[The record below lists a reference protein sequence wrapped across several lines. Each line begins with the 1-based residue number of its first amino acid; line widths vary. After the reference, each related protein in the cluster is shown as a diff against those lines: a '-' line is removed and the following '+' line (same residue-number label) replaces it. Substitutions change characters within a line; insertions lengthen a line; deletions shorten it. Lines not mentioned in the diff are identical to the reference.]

1 MHRHGAWSAP
11 MGARVVHNADLEAI
25 FAYARVELADSVRL
39 DRWAGRTSPW
49 QKQSNFAYEF

>member
-1 MHRHGAWSAP
+1 MGHGQHPRCA
-11 MGARVVHNADLEAI
+11 VVHNADLEAI